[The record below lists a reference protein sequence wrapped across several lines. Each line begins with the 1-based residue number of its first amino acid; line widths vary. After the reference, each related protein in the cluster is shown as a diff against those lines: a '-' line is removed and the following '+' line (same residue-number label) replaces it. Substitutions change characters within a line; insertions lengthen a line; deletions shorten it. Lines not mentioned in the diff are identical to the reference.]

1 MLGIYLLAAI
11 LGGGLLVFSLLG
23 GGDHDAGHGDASGL
37 DAGHD
42 FDHGGHDVG
51 AGHDAG
57 AGHEIQQGWAGE
69 LVLGLFRPRNLTFF
83 LAGFGITGT
92 LVTLLTSAST
102 LGAFIPSL
110 GMGLAAMLATHVTFV
125 WLTRSDS
132 AVDAVSDSDL
142 EGCVARVVV
151 PLSPEGR
158 GQIVCRVGD
167 HTVYVTAVLSEGYAD
182 VLPPGREVVV
192 LDVDRT
198 VARVMP
204 FAGNGLP
211 PAAE

>member
-11 LGGGLLVFSLLG
+11 LGGGLLVLSLLG
-23 GGDHDAGHGDASGL
+23 GGEHDAGHGDASGL

-42 FDHGGHDVG
+42 FDHGGHEVG

-57 AGHEIQQGWAGE
+57 TGHEIQQGWAGE

-92 LVTLLTSAST
+92 LVTLLTST
-102 LGAFIPSL
+102 GGLGALIPSL
-110 GMGLAAMLATHVTFV
+110 GMGFAAMLATHATFL
-125 WLTRSDS
+125 WLARSDS
-132 AVDAVSDSDL
+132 AVDAGSDSDL
-142 EGCVARVVV
+142 EGCVGRVVV
-151 PLSPEGR
+151 PLSPGGR
-158 GQIVCRVGD
+158 GQIACRVGD
-167 HTVYVTAVLSEGYAD
+167 HTMYVTAALSEGYTEA
-182 VLPPGREVVV
+182 LPSGREVVV
-192 LDVDRT
+192 LAVEGA

-204 FAGNGLP
+204 FAANELP

>member
-42 FDHGGHDVG
+42 FDHDVG
-51 AGHDAG
+51 TGHDAG
-57 AGHEIQQGWAGE
+57 TGHDVQQGWAGE

-83 LAGFGITGT
+83 LAAFGITGT
-92 LVTLLTSAST
+92 LVTLLTSTST
-102 LGAFIPSL
+102 LGTLIPSL
-110 GMGLAAMLATHVTFV
+110 GMGLAAMLATHATFL
-125 WLTRSDS
+125 WLARSDS

-142 EGCVARVVV
+142 EGCVGRVIL
-151 PLSPEGR
+151 PLSPGERGR
-158 GQIVCRVGD
+158 IACRVGD
-167 HTVYVTAVLSEGYAD
+167 HMTYITATLADGYTEA
-182 VLPPGREVVV
+182 LPPGREVVV
-192 LDVDRT
+192 LDVDRA

-204 FAGNGLP
+204 FAGNELP

>member
-11 LGGGLLVFSLLG
+11 LGGGLLGFSLLG

-51 AGHDAG
+51 SDHDAG
-57 AGHEIQQGWAGE
+57 TGHEIQQGWAGE

-92 LVTLLTSAST
+92 LLTLLTATST
-102 LGAFIPSL
+102 LGTLIPSL
-110 GMGLAAMLATHVTFV
+110 GMGLAAMLATHVTFM

-132 AVDAVSDSDL
+132 AMDAVSDSDL
-142 EGCVARVVV
+142 EGCVGRVML
-151 PLSPEGR
+151 PLSPGERGR
-158 GQIVCRVGD
+158 IACRVGD
-167 HTVYVTAVLSEGYAD
+167 HMTYITATLAEGYSET
-182 VLPPGREVVV
+182 LSPGREVVV
-192 LDVDRT
+192 LEVDHA

-204 FAGNGLP
+204 FAGHELP

>member
-23 GGDHDAGHGDASGL
+23 GGEHDAGHGDASGL

-57 AGHEIQQGWAGE
+57 TGHEIQQGWAGE

-83 LAGFGITGT
+83 LAGFGVTGT
-92 LVTLLTSAST
+92 LVTLLTSRST
-102 LGAFIPSL
+102 LGALIPSI
-110 GMGLAAMLATHVTFV
+110 GMGLAAMLATHATFL
-125 WLTRSDS
+125 WLARSDS

-142 EGCVARVVV
+142 EGCVGRVVV
-151 PLSPEGR
+151 PLSPGER
-158 GQIVCRVGD
+158 GQIACRVGD
-167 HTVYVTAVLSEGYAD
+167 HMTYVTATLAEGYTES
-182 VLPPGREVVV
+182 LPPGREVVV
-192 LDVDRT
+192 LDVDRA

-204 FAGNGLP
+204 FTGNELP
-211 PAAE
+211 PAGE